1 LRSVALRKGR
11 GRVTALP
18 FLALAVGLAAGLA
31 VRALA
36 QAPGGSSEPQS
47 RPVAVLPPRMPPSLE
62 PLSSGV
68 AVWLRERL
76 SAAAI
81 EVMPRG
87 EVASALAAQA
97 STTPG
102 TRDLP
107 TVSQALP
114 NALAFDTEVRLEAG
128 KAELRLR
135 LYDPHQAKLIG
146 SKTLAGPLAEL
157 GSLLQDGIMGLLER
171 LGTSTEMVRQT
182 PPPRLVDLAAYTRAV
197 GALERGDFARAWR
210 SVEGRMLPPAVRL
223 REEIDGASRLASAP
237 KAERARL
244 LIAQGQLDAGWLLV
258 RDEAASSSDPAVALA
273 AAENTEAR
281 NNPRQAA
288 ELYQRAAALAPD
300 SATAQ
305 LGLGNALAVAKQGE
319 AAHRALERSTELDP
333 TDIAALL
340 ALANL
345 DANDPAQE
353 AQRHLEA
360 GRRAAAQFDAAT
372 AERELERAA
381 DLDRH
386 LLGRVRREQGAL
398 HEALGEPAKALLAY
412 EGAVAIDGRDGTGW
426 LGLGA
431 ARRAA
436 GDLSGAEKA
445 YESVL
450 QISGESPV
458 ALRAL
463 GEIYTETGRAAQ
475 AVPRLEKALALSP
488 DDAPT
493 RRSLARALEQ
503 AGDPKKA
510 LSILASSQA
519 RSTDDLRLTAEIE
532 RSLGD
537 VQAAD
542 AALAEVARE
551 DPDIPSTA
559 PKPAEPAWAR
569 AAESEAAGGR
579 QGAGA
584 TNGSG
589 EGVFK
594 DLVAALPQQDPVL
607 HGPIR
612 RVAIVALSEQ
622 REWNDH
628 LLAWLNPREL
638 DLPRLGAELA
648 YAVGARYEL
657 IPLPDIASKLGKEI
671 ARLEL
676 GSPTREDVSLVN
688 DLLETDAII
697 LAQVRPAGPHGREA
711 EASRELEVKMLIGRS
726 APVVTIVSQSA
737 AFPKGASSFTTWNAR
752 PLVPC
757 AALLALLVLPLRRG
771 RGSLLVAVE
780 HPYGGDA
787 SFIVRVS
794 PGAKDKAAD
803 RGRPAAAPAPPERRP
818 KAPSSLEREL
828 HGREVYFRWL
838 PTGLV
843 TVTVLGAI
851 PQPGSE
857 GLVDDCT
864 EEKTVKVERGKL
876 VRLDFDF
883 RPKQCSVEVQ
893 VTRGAAPVL
902 GAGLAL
908 FGQPRSIRYPQ
919 TGITQF
925 NVAPGSYIVVAGHA
939 DRVAECEIA
948 VEPRVK
954 ASLTIDLDRNDLL
967 VFRDCPDAVEPYLLA
982 NYRAASQALDAAGQK
997 QAAHAVRAA
1006 HHRAR
1011 GEHQLEASHR
1021 EKARQLA
1028 DANELREA
1036 SPSSSIELKTSAHMF
1051 ETAGDTGRAAETY
1064 RAAGDF
1070 LAAARA
1076 YESAY
1081 DYANAIECYRTAGE
1095 DTKLAELLEKTGDH
1109 LEAAQIARKHG
1120 DLERAIAN
1128 LQQVDL
1134 RQPEYPEACRTLA
1147 EICHER
1153 GDVDMAVHKY
1163 EEAITAS
1170 GGDDA
1175 PLDLHEKLAQLLES
1189 AGRSELALA
1198 TYELIQQRSPEHPEV
1213 AAHIEALKKRSQGAT
1228 PEQAAPA
1235 GARVSGGQSLES
1247 RFETLEEIARG
1258 RSGSVLKARDKRSD
1272 RIVAL
1277 KRLPAELPEDPTT
1290 RQLFLSEV
1298 LAAAALDHP
1307 NIVKILEA
1315 GKAGSYFIAMEL
1327 LDGFSLDSILRK
1339 RGRLSGRDVTR
1350 VGLQAAAGLECAHA
1364 QGILHRDLRTS
1375 NLFFTRDRVVKITG
1389 FGLGK
1394 VREQLR
1400 LAAGSMDASGEG
1412 LAPERTRGDS
1422 ADPRTDLYGLG
1433 AALFELATGAPPSP
1447 RGADTPLGEGLSEP
1461 LAELIQ
1467 QLLAHDPSARPSSA
1481 AQVGQRLRVLAQ
1493 ER

>member
-1 LRSVALRKGR
+1 LALRKGR

-31 VRALA
+31 GRALA
-36 QAPGGSSEPQS
+36 EASGGASEAQS
-47 RPVAVLPPRMPPSLE
+47 RPVAVLLPRMPPALE
-62 PLSSGV
+62 PLSTGV

-76 SAAAI
+76 SAASI
-81 EVMPRG
+81 EVVPRA

-97 STTPG
+97 RNTPG
-102 TRDLP
+102 IQDLP
-107 TVSQALP
+107 TLSSALP
-114 NALAFDTEVRLEAG
+114 NALAFDTQVRLDSG

-135 LYDPHQAKLIG
+135 LYDPRQAKLIG
-146 SKTLAGPLAEL
+146 SKTLSGPLAEL

-171 LGTSTEMVRQT
+171 FGSSTEMVRQT

-197 GALERGDFARAWR
+197 GALEHGDFARAWR

-223 REEIDGASRLASAP
+223 REEIDAASRLPSAP

-244 LIAQGQLDAGWLLV
+244 LIAQGQLDAGWLVV
-258 RDEAASSSDPAVALA
+258 RDEAGSSSDPAVALA
-273 AAENTEAR
+273 AAENAEAR

-288 ELYQRAAALAPD
+288 ELYQSAAALAPD

-319 AAHRALERSTELDP
+319 AAHRALERSAELDP

-345 DANDPAQE
+345 DSGNPAQE
-353 AQRHLEA
+353 AQHHLEA

-386 LLGRVRREQGAL
+386 LLGRVRSEQGAL

-436 GDLSGAEKA
+436 GDLAGAEKA
-445 YESVL
+445 YESAL
-450 QISGESPV
+450 QVSGETPD
-458 ALRAL
+458 ALRGL

-510 LSILASSQA
+510 LSMLASSPA
-519 RSTDDLRLTAEIE
+519 KPRSTDDLRLTAEIE

-551 DPDIPSTA
+551 DPEIPST
-559 PKPAEPAWAR
+559 PPTPSEPARGR
-569 AAESEAAGGR
+569 AAESESAGSREG
-579 QGAGA
+579 QGVPG
-584 TNGSG
+584 GSE

-594 DLVAALPQQDPVL
+594 DLVAALPKQDPVL

-612 RVAIVALSEQ
+612 RVAIVALNEQ
-622 REWNDH
+622 RQWSDH
-628 LLAWLNPREL
+628 LLAWVVPRKL
-638 DLPRLGAELA
+638 DLPRIGTELA

-688 DLLETDAII
+688 DLLETDAVL
-697 LAQVRPAGPHGREA
+697 LAQVRPAAHGREA
-711 EASRELEVKMLIGRS
+711 SRALDVKMLIGRS
-726 APVVTIVSQSA
+726 APVVSIVSQSA
-737 AFPKGASSFTTWNAR
+737 AIPKGASPFTTWNAR

-757 AALLALLVLPLRRG
+757 AALLALLVLPWRRG

-787 SFIVRVS
+787 TFTVRVS
-794 PGAKDKAAD
+794 PGAKDKAAA
-803 RGRPAAAPAPPERRP
+803 GARPAAAPAPPDSRP
-818 KAPSSLEREL
+818 RAPSPLERPL

-838 PTGLV
+838 PTGPL
-843 TVTVLGAI
+843 TVTILGSV
-851 PQPGSE
+851 PQPGSD
-857 GLVDDCT
+857 GLVDDCA
-864 EEKTVKVERGKL
+864 EEKTVKIERGKMA
-876 VRLDFDF
+876 RLDFDF
-883 RPKQCSVEVQ
+883 RPKQCTLDVQ
-893 VTRGAAPVL
+893 ISRGEAPVP
-902 GAGLAL
+902 GAGVAL
-908 FGQPRSIRYPQ
+908 FGQPRSIRYPK

-925 NVAPGSYIVVAGHA
+925 NVAPGSYTVVAGHQ

-954 ASLTIDLDRNDLL
+954 TSLTIDLDRHDLL

-982 NYRAASQALDAAGQK
+982 NYRSASQALDAAGQR

-1036 SPSSSIELKTSAHMF
+1036 SPASSVELQTSAHMF

-1153 GDVDMAVHKY
+1153 GDDDMALHKY
-1163 EEAITAS
+1163 EEAITVS

-1175 PLDLHEKLAQLLES
+1175 PLELHEKLAQLLES
-1189 AGRSELALA
+1189 AGRYGTALA
-1198 TYELIQQRSPEHPEV
+1198 TYELIQRRSPEHPE
-1213 AAHIEALKKRSQGAT
+1213 AASHIEALKKRSQGAT
-1228 PEQAAPA
+1228 PEQAAPG

-1247 RFETLEEIARG
+1247 RFETLEELARG
-1258 RSGSVLKARDKRSD
+1258 RSGIVLKARDKRSD

-1277 KRLPAELPEDPTT
+1277 KRLPAELREDPTT

-1307 NIVKILEA
+1307 NIAKILET

-1339 RGRLSGRDVTR
+1339 RGRLSARDVTR

-1364 QGILHRDLRTS
+1364 QGIVHRDLRTS

-1400 LAAGSMDASGEG
+1400 LEAGSIDASGEE
-1412 LAPERTRGDS
+1412 LAPERARGD
-1422 ADPRTDLYGLG
+1422 AVDPRTDLYGLG
-1433 AALFELATGAPPSP
+1433 AALFELATGAPPST
-1447 RGADTPLGEGLSEP
+1447 RGADMPLRVEGLYEP

-1467 QLLAHDPSARPSSA
+1467 QLLAQDPSARPSSA
-1481 AQVGQRLRVLAQ
+1481 AQVGQRLRAMAQ